1 MKKVFFLLLL
11 SLLSSAAI
19 ANPTCIGEISRVSL
33 SYSGGVHGTVKSDS
47 GVNLRDVMFCNAN
60 SSSGRFTGDSCDA
73 LLSILLS
80 ASAMNQTITL
90 WFYQDEFTSCDQS
103 WASLAN
109 MGFYH
114 MRVQD

>member
-33 SYSGGVHGTVKSDS
+33 SYSGGVHGTVKSES
-47 GVNLRDVMFCNAN
+47 GVNLRDVIFCNVN
-60 SSSGRFTGDSCDA
+60 SNSGRFSGNSCEA
-73 LLSILLS
+73 LMSILLS

-90 WFYQDEFTSCDQS
+90 WFYEDEFTSCDQS

>member
-1 MKKVFFLLLL
+1 
-11 SLLSSAAI
+11 
-19 ANPTCIGEISRVSL
+19 
-33 SYSGGVHGTVKSDS
+33 
-47 GVNLRDVMFCNAN
+47 
-60 SSSGRFTGDSCDA
+60 
-73 LLSILLS
+73 LSILLS